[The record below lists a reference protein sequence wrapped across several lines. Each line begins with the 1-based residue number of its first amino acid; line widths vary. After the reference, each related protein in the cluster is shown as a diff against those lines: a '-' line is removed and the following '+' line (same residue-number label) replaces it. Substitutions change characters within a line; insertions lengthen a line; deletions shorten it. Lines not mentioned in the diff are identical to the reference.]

1 MLTNHK
7 QALTWHGMYML
18 ANHKRPRVQ
27 LDAGDERKGFTS
39 VNLGNMRAASA
50 NEIDLVP
57 KKGVFS
63 GMAVFMLQTNQYQPN
78 ASVAQNVL
86 PSVLWRLTFSNNL

>member
-1 MLTNHK
+1 
-7 QALTWHGMYML
+7 
-18 ANHKRPRVQ
+18 
-27 LDAGDERKGFTS
+27 
-39 VNLGNMRAASA
+39 MRAATA

-63 GMAVFMLQTNQYQPN
+63 GMAVFMLQKNQYQPN

-86 PSVLWRLTFSNNL
+86 ASVLWRLTYSNHL